1 MEIDDP
7 RFTLETITHIHDWSA
22 RQRTLRITRPRGF
35 RFTPGQ
41 FARLSIAVPGN
52 GRLGRAFS
60 MCSAAWDDEL
70 EFLVVRIEGGP
81 FSSALWPLKPGDTLQ
96 LDKAPQGF
104 LTIDRF
110 VDGTDLWLLA
120 TGTGLAPFVSILRDP
135 ATWERFERIVLVH
148 GVRES
153 SELAYRGGLEPAPDH
168 PLFEN
173 RRAAFCYLP
182 VVTREAAFP
191 GLRDRIPALLA
202 TGALESAAGIALSPK
217 RSRFMLCGSPAMVED
232 THRQLMKM
240 GYRLSRL
247 RAPAHIALENG
258 W

>member
-1 MEIDDP
+1 MSTDDT
-7 RFTLETITHIHDWSA
+7 RFTQETITHIHDWSP
-22 RQRTLRITRPRGF
+22 RQRSFRITRPHGF
-35 RFTPGQ
+35 RFAPGQ
-41 FARLSIAVPGN
+41 FARVSIERADG
-52 GRLGRAFS
+52 GRLGRALS

-70 EFLVVRIEGGP
+70 EFLVVHIEGGP
-81 FSSALWPLKPGDTLQ
+81 FSGELWPRKLGDTLQ

-110 VDGTDLWLLA
+110 ADGNDLWMLA

-135 ATWERFERIVLVH
+135 ATWQRFERIVLVH

-153 SELAYRGGLEPAPDH
+153 PELAYRGELEPAPDH
-168 PLFEN
+168 PLFED
-173 RRAAFCYLP
+173 RRARLSYLP
-182 VVTREAAFP
+182 VVTREP
-191 GLRDRIPALLA
+191 GFAGLHERIPALLA
-202 TGALESAAGIALSPK
+202 SGALEAAAGIKLSPEH
-217 RSRFMLCGSPAMVED
+217 SRFMLCGGPQMVED
-232 THRQLMKM
+232 THRQLMQM